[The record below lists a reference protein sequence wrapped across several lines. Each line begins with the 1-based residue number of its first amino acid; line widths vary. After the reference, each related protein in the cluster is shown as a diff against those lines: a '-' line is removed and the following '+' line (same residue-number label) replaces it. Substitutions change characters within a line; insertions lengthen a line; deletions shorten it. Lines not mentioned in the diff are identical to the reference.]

1 MENNT
6 AAGPHLPGEPF
17 WHGPG
22 GNIVVKAELYNKLKN
37 KVLMFPD
44 DEVSHHLGKVQKLI
58 GATTFTYHAFNA

>member
-1 MENNT
+1 
-6 AAGPHLPGEPF
+6 
-17 WHGPG
+17 
-22 GNIVVKAELYNKLKN
+22 VKAELYNKLKN